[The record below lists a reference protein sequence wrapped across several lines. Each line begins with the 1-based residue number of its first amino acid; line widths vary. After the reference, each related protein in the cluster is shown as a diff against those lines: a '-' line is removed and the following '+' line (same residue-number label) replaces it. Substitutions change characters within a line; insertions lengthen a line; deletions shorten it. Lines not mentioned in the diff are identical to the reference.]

1 MQNAPADE
9 ARALANEP
17 SGDRGIIGHSS
28 SPAPTSSPRPVTGY
42 SRDGGPGLS
51 LPAPQSPGA
60 VRGQGKTLSGYL
72 TARPP
77 SRTGSER
84 DDYYLYDLAIE
95 GEVIVTGSRTPE
107 FDACR
112 VLAARGLTGK
122 LKIFD
127 SVTGKLR
134 LTLDIVAG
142 AGMSVIE
149 NRKHGPR
156 FAEWKPFEKAVR
168 P

>member
-1 MQNAPADE
+1 ME
-9 ARALANEP
+9 ARAMKRLDLDYLVLNPPAA
-17 SGDRGIIGHSS
+17 DGH
-28 SPAPTSSPRPVTGY
+28 
-42 SRDGGPGLS
+42 SRDGGSGLF
-51 LPAPQSPGA
+51 LPAPQPPGA
-60 VRGQGKTLSGYL
+60 GRGQGKTLSGYL
-72 TARPP
+72 TATPP

-84 DDYYLYDLAIE
+84 DDYYLYDLAID
-95 GEVIVTGSRTPE
+95 GEAIVTGSRTPE

-134 LTLDIVAG
+134 LTVDISAG

-156 FAEWKPFEKAVR
+156 FAAWKPFEKAAR